1 MTYVVPDRRE
11 WTLPS
16 LLLRRG
22 EELGHAPFLSFALGE
37 RELSYGE
44 TAHLAEAVAGGL
56 AGLGVGRGDRVL
68 LMMRNR
74 AEFVLAWLGA
84 TALGGVQVPVNVDYR
99 GGFLEHLVDTS
110 GGEVLVVETELL
122 DAVAASLDRM
132 PRLRT
137 VIVVGE
143 PAPLGPR
150 VRMVPFGELLA
161 TGSHTLPRVLPS
173 DTAAIHFTSG
183 TSGRSKG
190 ALVPHAHAHLLAER
204 NRELLG
210 LERGD
215 VYLTEL
221 PLFHINAQMS
231 VQSALLVG
239 AQVRIER
246 RFSASAWLNR
256 VRESGASHT
265 SLLGV
270 MLGFL
275 LAQPES
281 RDDADNPLR
290 VAWTVPCPE
299 GPATAFRERFGL
311 ERVVT
316 SYGSTEIGMVARRV
330 LGEGP
335 AESAGRLE
343 PDVYEVSIVDDYDEP
358 LAPGEVGEL
367 LVRPTLP
374 WTTTQGY
381 VGMPEATAA
390 AFRNLWFHTGDLA
403 RLDGDGNLWFLDRFS
418 DRIRRRGENVA
429 SADVELVLEQHPAIG
444 EAAVVAVPAGEGAGA
459 EDEIKA
465 VIVPAAGASLDA
477 ETVWAW
483 CDERL
488 PHFAVPR
495 YVELVPHLPKTPT
508 AKVRKSDLRAAGV
521 GTGTFDR
528 GQAAARQGRR

>member
-1 MTYVVPDRRE
+1 MTYVVADRGD
-11 WTLPS
+11 WALPS

-22 EELGHAPFLSFALGE
+22 EELGPAPFLSFALGE

-44 TAHLAEAVAGGL
+44 TAQGALAVAGGL
-56 AGLGVGRGDRVL
+56 AGLRVGTGDRVL

-74 AEFVLAWLGA
+74 AEFVLAWLGMA
-84 TALGGVQVPVNVDYR
+84 VLGGVQVPVNVDYR
-99 GGFLEHLVDTS
+99 GGFLEYLVETS
-110 GGEVLVVETELL
+110 EGEVLVVEEELL
-122 DAVAASLDRM
+122 DAVAASLERM

-137 VIVVGE
+137 VVVVGE

-150 VRMVPFGELLA
+150 VRVVPFEEVLEA
-161 TGSHTLPRVLPS
+161 SAPAPARVVPS

-210 LERGD
+210 LEAGD
-215 VYLTEL
+215 VYMTEL

-231 VQSALLVG
+231 VQSALLIG
-239 AQVRIER
+239 AKVRIER
-246 RFSASAWLNR
+246 RFSASAWLDR
-256 VRESGASHT
+256 VRASGATHT

-275 LAQPES
+275 LAQPALQ
-281 RDDADNPLR
+281 DDARNPLR

-316 SYGSTEIGMVARRV
+316 SYGSTELGMVARRV

-343 PDVYEVSIVDDYDEP
+343 PDVYEAVVVDENDEP
-358 LAPGEVGEL
+358 VSPGEAGEL
-367 LVRPTLP
+367 LVRPRLP
-374 WTTTQGY
+374 WTISQGY
-381 VGMPEATAA
+381 VGMPAATTA

-403 RLDGDGNLWFLDRFS
+403 RLDTDGNVWFLDRFS

-429 SADVELVLEQHPAIG
+429 SRDVELVLEQHPAIA
-444 EAAVVAVPAGEGAGA
+444 EAAVVAVPADEGAGA

-465 VIVPAAGASLDA
+465 VIVPAAGASLGA
-477 ETVWAW
+477 KAVWAW

-488 PHFAVPR
+488 PHFAVPH
-495 YVELVPHLPKTPT
+495 YVELVQELPKTPT
-508 AKVRKSDLRAAGV
+508 AKVRKNELRAAGV
-521 GTGTFDR
+521 GAGTFDR
-528 GQAAARQGRR
+528 GQATARAGRR